1 MFFLSAYVKV
11 YLLVVAALYNVMVRM
26 EKLWYIRV
34 LLRALVG
41 NNLSRPQNSV
51 DGFFFLIC
59 LSFLFIF

>member
-1 MFFLSAYVKV
+1 MFFLSAYVQV

-26 EKLWYIRV
+26 GKLWYIRV

-51 DGFFFLIC
+51 DGFFFFK
-59 LSFLFIF
+59 SVNF